1 MARAS
6 IIQRIALE
14 GADEIKRALAEIG
27 KAGEQALRQI
37 QDAGKG
43 ADFAKEFTG
52 EFAKVEEAAH
62 KFGNAIREVTR
73 QRRRQYHQPGDRG
86 GQDHQRRHRGRHRDL
101 HALQIR
107 RQRGR

>member
-52 EFAKVEEAAH
+52 EFAKVEEAA
-62 KFGNAIREVTR
+62 AQVR
-73 QRRRQYHQPGDRG
+73 QRDQRGYRQRCRQHQQPGDRG
-86 GQDHQRRHRGRHRDL
+86 RQDHQRRYRGRHRDL
-101 HALQIR
+101 HALQVC